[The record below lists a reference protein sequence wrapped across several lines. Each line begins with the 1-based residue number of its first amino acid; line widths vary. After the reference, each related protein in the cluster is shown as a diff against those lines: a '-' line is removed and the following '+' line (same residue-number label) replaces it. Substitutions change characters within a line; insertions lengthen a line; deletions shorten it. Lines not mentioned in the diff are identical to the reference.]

1 MKQFVVSALAAA
13 VGTLLYTRFLS
24 DAHQLDLGRAV
35 FVGLFAA
42 LGSVVFSWAGLNK
55 NREK

>member
-1 MKQFVVSALAAA
+1 MKQFVVSALAVA

-24 DAHQLDLGRAV
+24 NAHQLVLGRAV
-35 FVGLFAA
+35 FVGLLAA
-42 LGSVVFSWAGLNK
+42 LGSVIFSGAGFNK